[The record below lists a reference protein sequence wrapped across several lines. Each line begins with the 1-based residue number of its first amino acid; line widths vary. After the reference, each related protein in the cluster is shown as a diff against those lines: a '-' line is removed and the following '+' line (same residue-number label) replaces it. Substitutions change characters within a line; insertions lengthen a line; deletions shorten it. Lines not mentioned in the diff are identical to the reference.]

1 MYKLLTILLLSLLF
15 SGTSFADSHCTDERK
30 AWVEYFKVDFAK
42 NFEEVIYT
50 DYRYVTVN
58 ILDKVLH

>member
-1 MYKLLTILLLSLLF
+1 MLKVFLKSYSNIKKLLTILFFSLLF
-15 SGTSFADSHCTDERK
+15 SGTSYADSHCTDERK

-50 DYRYVTVN
+50 DE
-58 ILDKVLH
+58 K